1 MVSFQHGINR
11 LLCEVVVNFQNTQE
25 EVTLC
30 VQPDSISLKNYVD
43 DEPGKLLKIFVTSV
57 SYVVFAVHYL
67 NVAFCLIWTQISW
80 FIFNRSTFF
89 PVIFFLY

>member
-11 LLCEVVVNFQNTQE
+11 LLCEVVVNFQNTQ

-43 DEPGKLLKIFVTSV
+43 DEPGKLLKNFVTIFVTSV
-57 SYVVFAVHYL
+57 SYVVFAVYYL
-67 NVAFCLIWTQISW
+67 NVAFCLI
-80 FIFNRSTFF
+80 
-89 PVIFFLY
+89 